1 MATEDK
7 PEARGRASVPETEA
21 RGRASVP
28 ETREVT
34 SRIYPTVPE
43 PPPVF
48 VDDSGRRGRL
58 VGWLALAFVLVGLA
72 LVVALWWS
80 QASSTA
86 G

>member
-1 MATEDK
+1 MATEDQH
-7 PEARGRASVPETEA
+7 EARGRARVS
-21 RGRASVP
+21 

-34 SRIYPTVPE
+34 SRIYPSVPE

-48 VDDSGRRGRL
+48 VDDTGRRGRL
-58 VGWLALAFVLVGLA
+58 VGWLGLVFVLLGLA